1 MEESIQSKKNISR
14 FNKMQEV
21 LERRLKS
28 VVLIVEAT
36 YMRHNLSAMF
46 RTAESFGIQNVYFVC
61 SKNIYSSSASRG
73 SERWLQVEIVNSIE
87 QLVQKLKKEGFSF
100 FIADFHEESFNPN
113 SVPID
118 RKIAICMGTELT
130 GVSEKAKQLADG
142 VIQIPMHG
150 FTQSLNVS
158 VATACI
164 LQAVTERRRN
174 FLGQKGD
181 LTSNEKDVILD
192 KWVSREETLRKQ
204 LQEMFPKATK

>member
-1 MEESIQSKKNISR
+1 MEHETNHIAR
-14 FNKMQEV
+14 FTKMKEV
-21 LERRLKS
+21 LEHRLQS

-73 SERWLQVEIVNSIE
+73 SERWLNVKIVNSIE
-87 QLVQKLKKEGFSF
+87 EIVQKLKKEGFSF
-100 FIADFHEESFNPN
+100 FIADFKEKSFNPN
-113 SVPID
+113 TVPIEN
-118 RKIAICMGTELT
+118 KIAICMGTELT
-130 GVSEKAKQLADG
+130 GVSEKAKTLADG

-164 LQAVTERRRN
+164 LQAVTERRRD
-174 FLGQKGD
+174 FLGTTGD
-181 LTSNEKDVILD
+181 LPQQEKELMLQ
-192 KWVSREETLRKQ
+192 KWISREENLQKQ
-204 LQEMFPKATK
+204 IEEMFGNVSKYE